1 MDPLPTRRRSASAPA
16 QTAPDP
22 GSPRA
27 RLMRALELGRRAQY
41 LRWLGD
47 HARSRAIDRLR

>member
-41 LRWLGD
+41 LR
-47 HARSRAIDRLR
+47 